1 MNSVHERSAPVN
13 TAADHEREFL
23 TKAINSAIARARLTV
38 NSLEAI
44 AASLRHKQAT
54 IAEVRDWLQS
64 EGLDKLVTR
73 YMPGGA
79 S

>member
-1 MNSVHERSAPVN
+1 MASIHARSASVN

-23 TKAINSAIARARLTV
+23 TKALNSAIARARLTV

-54 IAEVRDWLQS
+54 TAGVRAWLQD
-64 EGLDKLVTR
+64 EGFEKLVTR
-73 YMPGGA
+73 YMLGGA

>member
-1 MNSVHERSAPVN
+1 MHSIPDRSASVN

-23 TKAINSAIARARLTV
+23 TKAINSANTHARVTV

-54 IAEVRDWLQS
+54 AAEVRDWLQS
-64 EGLDKLVTR
+64 EGLEKLVTR